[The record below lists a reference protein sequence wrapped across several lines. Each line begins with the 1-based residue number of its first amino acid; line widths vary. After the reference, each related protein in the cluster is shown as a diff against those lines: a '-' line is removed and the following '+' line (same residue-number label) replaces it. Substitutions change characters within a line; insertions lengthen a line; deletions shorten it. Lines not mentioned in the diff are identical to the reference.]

1 MTKVYSFC
9 KKGFGL
15 IPVRVEATLAPG
27 PPQIKILGLPNNL
40 LKESQ
45 VRIRAA
51 LTGQGFQFPKS
62 KQVLVNLKPNN
73 IKKVSSGLDFA
84 VAFAILLVSKQIKLN
99 EKKVFVYG
107 SLSLAGDVEAPDDIE
122 ELSLIKLSHPL
133 YTGITNYGLPFK
145 TLEIRELS
153 QILNPIAKPEMKDPI
168 RQSIEIQNLS
178 LPKPIGETLFVA
190 ALGKHSLLIAGSKGT
205 GKSTAARAMSS
216 LMSPMDNHIF
226 YEARAIHR
234 YFHEDLTSPPVRSPH
249 HTTTS
254 IALVGGGDPP
264 FPGEI
269 SKAHGGILILD
280 ELLEFSKETIDVL
293 REPME
298 MGFIS
303 VSRHKGA
310 YRFPAQFQLIATSN
324 LCRCGE
330 FYPSRGNTCRCRS
343 ADLIRY
349 LNRLSGPLLDRFQ
362 MVLFCKN
369 KHKETVQLKTLKEQL
384 DEVKV
389 FQKKQKGKKKNG
401 LRALDQDF
409 LSALTPR
416 KRKNVLSVAHSIS
429 DMACSEEL
437 LPCHLQKAMTYA
449 VEPQRKLEVEALDYL
464 D

>member
-15 IPVRVEATLAPG
+15 IPVRVEATFVPG
-27 PPQIKILGLPNNL
+27 PPQIKILGLPDNL

-45 VRIRAA
+45 IRIRAA
-51 LTGQGFQFPKS
+51 LTSQGFQFPKS

-73 IKKVSSGLDFA
+73 IKKVSSGLEFA
-84 VAFAILLVSKQIKLN
+84 VAFAILIVSKQIKLA
-99 EKKVFVYG
+99 EKKIFVYG
-107 SLSLAGDVEAPDDIE
+107 SLSLAGDIEAPDDIE
-122 ELSLIKLSHPL
+122 ELSLIHLSHPL
-133 YTGITNYGLPFK
+133 YTGITHYGLPFK
-145 TLEIRELS
+145 TLEVRELS
-153 QILNPIAKPEMKDPI
+153 QILNPISKPEMRDPI
-168 RQSIEIQNLS
+168 KQSIEIQSLS
-178 LPKPIGETLFVA
+178 LPKQLGEALCIA
-190 ALGKHSLLIAGSKGT
+190 SLGKHSLLIAGSKGT

-216 LMSPMDNHIF
+216 LMSPMSNHIF
-226 YEARAIHR
+226 YQARAIHR
-234 YFHEDLTSPPVRSPH
+234 YFHEELKSPPVRTPH

-280 ELLEFSKETIDVL
+280 ELLEFSKDTIDVL

-330 FYPSRGNTCRCRS
+330 FYPSKGNTCRCRS
-343 ADLIRY
+343 ADLIKY

-362 MVLFCKN
+362 IVLFCKN
-369 KHKETVQLKTLKEQL
+369 TRKETVQLETLKSTL
-384 DEVKV
+384 DEAKL
-389 FQKKQKGKKKNG
+389 FQEQQKGKKKNR

-409 LSALTPR
+409 LSTLTPR
-416 KRKNVLSVAHSIS
+416 KRKNVLNVAHSIS
-429 DMACSEEL
+429 NIAFSQEL
-437 LPCHLQKAMTYA
+437 LPCHLQKAITYA
-449 VEPQRKLEVEALDYL
+449 VEPQRKLEIDALDYL
-464 D
+464 